1 MRRFIAYVEKDPET
15 GLYVGVIPSVPGAH
29 TQGETLEELME
40 NLKEVLSLCL
50 EEMGEE
56 ERKNLPEFIGTIEV
70 VA

>member
-1 MRRFIAYVEKDPET
+1 MRRFIAYIEKDPET
-15 GLYVGVIPSVPGAH
+15 GFYVGVVPSVPGAH

-56 ERKNLPEFIGTIEV
+56 ERESLPEFIGTIEV